1 MSKDRRTKAQLILE
15 ANKTITMFIDKYV
28 GQFRCNGPDCLRA
41 TYGNSTDACPNSE
54 ISCGKCKQEWV
65 ENKRKEL
72 LDKYLLK

>member
-1 MSKDRRTKAQLILE
+1 MSKDRRTKAQLISE
-15 ANKTITMFIDKYV
+15 ANKTITMFVDKYIE
-28 GQFRCNGPDCLRA
+28 QFRYSGPDCLRA

-54 ISCGKCKQEWV
+54 VSCNKCNREWV

>member
-15 ANKTITMFIDKYV
+15 ANKTITMFIDQYV

-41 TYGNSTDACPNSE
+41 MYDSDTASCPNSE
-54 ISCGKCKQEWV
+54 ISCSKCNQEWV